1 MRRSVRFRPWP
12 AYLYTIEHSIYV
24 DASARGKGIASQLL
38 QRLIAEA
45 KAKGYRTLVA
55 GIDASNE
62 ASIKL
67 HQNSI
72 SSMPAH

>member
-1 MRRSVRFRPWP
+1 MSMLP
-12 AYLYTIEHSIYV
+12 
-24 DASARGKGIASQLL
+24 ARGKGIASQLL